1 MIEELLD
8 RPAVGSDGFH
18 APEHPA
24 LLPEEEIASSS
35 MSRERRLKFA
45 AVRTCAREG
54 LRRLG
59 VSTAPILRGPSGEPV
74 WPSGIV
80 GSMTHCTGY
89 HAAAV
94 APSDE
99 VAAIGI
105 DAEAN
110 RPLRYREMLGLITT
124 AEERAWIAEMESAY
138 PEVSWA
144 RLVFT
149 AKESVFKAWFSLTRH
164 RLGLGEILVHVNP
177 LSGEFH
183 ARTSTP
189 HGSAGDAFPNRLT
202 GRWMARDGLL
212 VAALSI
218 RRSARMHE
226 EV

>member
-1 MIEELLD
+1 
-8 RPAVGSDGFH
+8 
-18 APEHPA
+18 
-24 LLPEEEIASSS
+24 
-35 MSRERRLKFA
+35 
-45 AVRTCAREG
+45 
-54 LRRLG
+54 
-59 VSTAPILRGPSGEPV
+59 
-74 WPSGIV
+74 
-80 GSMTHCTGY
+80 MTHCTGY

-138 PEVSWA
+138 PDVSWA

-149 AKESVFKAWFSLTRH
+149 AKESVFKAWFSLTRY
-164 RLGLGEILVHVNP
+164 RLGLGEIVVRVNP

-189 HGSAGDAFPNRLT
+189 HGNGGDAFPNRLT
-202 GRWMARDGLL
+202 GRWTARDGLL

-218 RRSARMHE
+218 RRSARVQE